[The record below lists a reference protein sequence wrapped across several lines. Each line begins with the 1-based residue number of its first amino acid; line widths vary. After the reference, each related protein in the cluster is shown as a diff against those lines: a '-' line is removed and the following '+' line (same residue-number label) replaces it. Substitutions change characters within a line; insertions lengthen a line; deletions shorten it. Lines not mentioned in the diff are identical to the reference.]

1 MAEPASTRYV
11 ALLRG
16 INVGKARQVAMPRLA
31 ELLTS
36 AGHGDVRT
44 HRRSGN
50 VLLTSA
56 LGEQELAAALAGAI
70 EAEFGFAVP
79 VVLRTGADLAAVVEH
94 DPLGGS
100 ATDPSRYSVTFLP
113 TAPDPTRVAALPPPE
128 AGQYAV
134 HGRELYLWL
143 PDGMARSPM
152 ATWPWDRL
160 LGVAGTNRNWNTVR
174 KLAELSAADP
184 ASDRTPPG

>member
-1 MAEPASTRYV
+1 VPGTRWI

-16 INVGKARQVAMPRLA
+16 INVGRARQIGMPRLA
-31 ELLTS
+31 EVLTA
-36 AGHGDVRT
+36 AGYGDVRT
-44 HRRSGN
+44 HLRSGN
-50 VLLTSA
+50 VLLTSP

-79 VVLRTGADLAAVVEH
+79 VVLRTGAELAAVLAH

-113 TAPDPTRVAALPPPE
+113 TAPDPARVAALPPPDGGE
-128 AGQYAV
+128 YAL

-143 PDGMARSPM
+143 PDGMAQGPM
-152 ATWPWDRL
+152 GSWPWDRL

-174 KLAELSAADP
+174 RLAAMSAE
-184 ASDRTPPG
+184 